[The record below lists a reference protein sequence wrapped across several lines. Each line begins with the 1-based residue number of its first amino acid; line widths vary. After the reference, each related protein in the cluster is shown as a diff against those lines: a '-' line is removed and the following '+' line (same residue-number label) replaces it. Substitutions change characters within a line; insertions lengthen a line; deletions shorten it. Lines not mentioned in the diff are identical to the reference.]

1 MLNSFPIRAQC
12 LQFVLNVVFFGIK
25 FRMRKFPGVGDCRM
39 VYAYQE
45 GPSGKVFHDG
55 NLLLFP
61 DYGFMTAFPLRTQC
75 LQFRAQCFQF
85 VLNSF
90 WGIDMVQ
97 FWLDSRNPR
106 LLISHVANYE
116 TLIRIISEFCCTVYR
131 IFKEPHCKLWENHE
145 KNPLN

>member
-1 MLNSFPIRAQC
+1 MLNSLSIRAQC
-12 LQFVLNVVFFGIK
+12 LQFVLNVVFFRNYG
-25 FRMRKFPGVGDCRM
+25 PNEGVSGAGDCRM

-55 NLLLFP
+55 NLFLFP
-61 DYGFMTAFPLRTQC
+61 DYVFMTAFPLRTQC

-85 VLNSF
+85 MLNSF

-131 IFKEPHCKLWENHE
+131 IFNMLPRDENVAL
-145 KNPLN
+145 K